1 MSSNES
7 GQGVQR
13 GTILRSSFHATSA
26 FSNIFFIL
34 SDEDTLRMFLMI
46 SEDRQPKAD
55 DLGSRKRFYERLSK
69 LKSARLVYK
78 KKDLSGR
85 YQLTPLG
92 TAINKGILT
101 LRDISNSRWSIQAID
116 DLNETIPVEGRN
128 KILEA
133 LIPNQNIRDLL
144 YKIHQ
149 ETDPPNR

>member
-1 MSSNES
+1 VSSNES

-69 LKSARLVYK
+69 LREQGLYIKRKIS
-78 KKDLSGR
+78 
-85 YQLTPLG
+85 PEG
-92 TAINKGILT
+92 TSLP
-101 LRDISNSRWSIQAID
+101 R
-116 DLNETIPVEGRN
+116 
-128 KILEA
+128 
-133 LIPNQNIRDLL
+133 
-144 YKIHQ
+144 
-149 ETDPPNR
+149 